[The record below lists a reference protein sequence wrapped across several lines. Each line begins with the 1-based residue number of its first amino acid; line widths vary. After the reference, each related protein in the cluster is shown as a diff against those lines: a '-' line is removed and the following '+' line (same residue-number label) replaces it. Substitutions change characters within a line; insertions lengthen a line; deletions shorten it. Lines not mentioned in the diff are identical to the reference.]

1 MSNPTVPVFTPEQI
15 AGGEVS
21 GPAATC
27 SACNG
32 TGRVPIVYPVDNE
45 AQALAMAP
53 ECKSCDGTGE
63 AIVTPSSAE
72 ALIKAIR
79 TLTVDAH
86 GGTKPN
92 GPAELSLH
100 RLGNALENHD
110 MRRAMQHF
118 RAMCIHMSD
127 DLKALR
133 TAAEAHFGGDFRAE
147 GGTSRPCPGTYGDEE
162 APCGRR
168 AGHGGD
174 CGPAS
179 MDRARRAAHRGA

>member
-27 SACNG
+27 SACDG
-32 TGRVPIVYPVDNE
+32 TGRVPLVYPIDNE
-45 AQALAMAP
+45 ALALAMAP

-63 AIVTPSSAE
+63 AISS
-72 ALIKAIR
+72 
-79 TLTVDAH
+79 
-86 GGTKPN
+86 
-92 GPAELSLH
+92 S
-100 RLGNALENHD
+100 
-110 MRRAMQHF
+110 
-118 RAMCIHMSD
+118 SS
-127 DLKALR
+127 
-133 TAAEAHFGGDFRAE
+133 GGDFRAE
-147 GGTSRPCPGTYGDEE
+147 VGTSGPCPGTYGNEE
-162 APCGRR
+162 SPCGRR